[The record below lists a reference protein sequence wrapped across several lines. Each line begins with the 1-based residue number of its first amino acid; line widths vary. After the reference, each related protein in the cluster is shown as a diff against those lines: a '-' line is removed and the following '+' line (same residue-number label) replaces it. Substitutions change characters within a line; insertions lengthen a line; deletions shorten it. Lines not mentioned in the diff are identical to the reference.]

1 MSTRMRNMNERRDR
15 ILDAARSIIAENG
28 FDALTTR
35 GLAQVAGVSA
45 PTLYNLIGGKDDI
58 VRALAKAGAE
68 HVQHRLSLLEFDSC
82 LEWIE
87 AIADEAVDMVESD
100 ETYHRALSF
109 CQDRIAGGYG
119 LRGDVGSHPALGEA
133 AMTIALPAC
142 EAARAQGLLRG
153 NVSTRDVTEQMFYAY
168 LGPTREWAFGTISL
182 AMSRYR
188 IKRGFIL
195 ALAAD
200 ASDSFRHDLLDRLAA
215 LGRDAAER
223 CAA

>member
-15 ILDAARSIIAENG
+15 ILDAARSIIAESG
-28 FDALTTR
+28 FDSLTTR
-35 GLAQVAGVSA
+35 GLAQIAGVSA

-68 HVQHRLSLLEFDSC
+68 HVQQRLSLLKFESC

-87 AIADEAVDMVESD
+87 AIADEAVDMVEGD
-100 ETYHRALSF
+100 QTYHRALSF

-119 LRGDVGSHPALGEA
+119 LRGDIGSHPALGEA

-142 EAARAQGLLRG
+142 EAARAKGLLRG
-153 NVSTRDVTEQMFYAY
+153 NVSNRDITEQMFYAY

-182 AMSRYR
+182 EMSRYR

-200 ASDSFRHDLLDRLAA
+200 ASDAFREELLERLATLA
-215 LGRDAAER
+215 QASAGRSAA
-223 CAA
+223 